1 MPSSF
6 GNRTSGRPP
15 KASGGF
21 FHSLRLHG
29 ALLAALIAGEAVF
42 GTGLF
47 LEFRE
52 ENAQV
57 GGLASR
63 VQSVAAG
70 LEALLRKGVEDGSWG
85 GLQTGVARLLG
96 SEGGLSAR
104 MTGPDGLPLAQGG
117 RDAAAPRDVL
127 EGLMPV
133 APGIL
138 TGRLGSGRV
147 VQFYQEV
154 PGELAPLGSILVRA
168 RLSPPVGAGD
178 RPCRAGGAAGLVFLL
193 YGLFLAYSLRSAKA
207 VVKTL
212 RKVTREEFWHRA
224 PISGCS
230 EIGTI
235 AAATNEAL
243 DSLEK
248 ASVRVQEAYIETA
261 LALTRTVEAKDR
273 YTSGHSQRVA
283 RLGVEMGEWLGFDRD
298 RLEMLHIGGMLHDI
312 GKVAVPDS
320 VLLKKGPLDDEEYE
334 EMKRH
339 PMAGDRILGIIPG
352 LRDMADMARS
362 HHERWDG
369 KGYPLGVSGDAIPL
383 EGRILAVADAYD
395 AMVTKRSYKPAM
407 PIEEALRRIE
417 KDAGTHF
424 DPEIARLFVSMKRNG
439 KGYRAL
445 HPERGE
451 GEGPP
456 AGSERSVPVVDP
468 AARA

>member
-6 GNRTSGRPP
+6 GNRTSGRAP
-15 KASGGF
+15 KASGGLF
-21 FHSLRLHG
+21 RSLRLRG
-29 ALLAALIAGEAVF
+29 ALLAALFAGEAVF

-52 ENAQV
+52 ENAQAT
-57 GGLASR
+57 GLASR

-70 LEALLRKGVEDGSWG
+70 LQTLLRKGVDAGNWA

-96 SEGGLSAR
+96 AEGGLSAR
-104 MTGPDGLPLAQGG
+104 MIGPDGLPLAQGG
-117 RDAAAPRDVL
+117 RDAAAPRDAL
-127 EGLMPV
+127 QGLMPV
-133 APGIL
+133 APGVL
-138 TGRLGSGRV
+138 MGRLGSGRI
-147 VQFYQEV
+147 VQFFQEV

-168 RLSPPVGAGD
+168 RLDPPVWTGD
-178 RPCRAGGAAGLVFLL
+178 LPFLAGGAAGLVFLL
-193 YGLFLAYSLRSAKA
+193 YGIFLAYSLRSTKA

-212 RKVTREEFWHRA
+212 RMVIQEEYWHRA
-224 PISGCS
+224 PVSGCA
-230 EIGTI
+230 EIRTI

-312 GKVAVPDS
+312 GKVAVPDA

-334 EMKRH
+334 EMKKH
-339 PMAGDRILGIIPG
+339 PMAGDRILGVIPG

-383 EGRILAVADAYD
+383 EGRILAVADAFD
-395 AMVTKRSYKPAM
+395 AMATKRSYKPAM
-407 PIEEALRRIE
+407 PVEEALRRIE

-439 KGYRAL
+439 KGYKAL
-445 HPERGE
+445 RPEPGE
-451 GEGPP
+451 SEGLP
-456 AGSERSVPVVDP
+456 AGRGRPGPVVDP
-468 AARA
+468 AARV